1 MTVTKATP
9 SLILASLL
17 VGIIAGVA
25 LSSWL
30 SGIFIFFGAIVV
42 VDLAFIAFRKAPWR
56 DRFILIALLVAGVVL
71 GVGRYSLTMPWKDR
85 ADSHP
90 FSLVRGLASLDSE
103 SVAYL
108 VSATRTV
115 SGKIID
121 HEGGVTGQKLTV
133 KNLVVDNVPASGRV
147 LVHAPGYP
155 KVQTGK
161 TVSFSCLLEAPEPFD
176 GFRYDRYLATKDIY
190 ATCFTR
196 EAPFVQ
202 AAGTGR
208 RPVLTLALDRLH
220 EGAVAIIDRTFGE
233 PQSALLAGLLMGD
246 DNFSDEWKERFLRTG
261 TSHVVAASG
270 YNVTMLAFVL
280 FAILISI
287 GFKRQRAFP
296 FVLIGIAGFV
306 IIAGAEAA
314 VTRAGIMGALAL
326 SATQLGRKTTP
337 RNIILLT
344 VVIMLL
350 DEPRLLRDDVG
361 FQLSVL
367 STIGLVTMAKYFS
380 EKFNFIPETLGLRES
395 FAATIAA
402 TLATLPIIIFGF
414 GKISIISPFVN
425 LLVLP
430 FVPYAMLT
438 GAIATVIG
446 ALDRSIGALLAG
458 PAWLFLSA
466 MLEIIQAMAALPFA
480 IIALPF

>member
-1 MTVTKATP
+1 M
-9 SLILASLL
+9 LASLL

-30 SGIFIFFGAIVV
+30 VGVAIWMGALVV
-42 VDLAFIAFRKAPWR
+42 VDLAFVFLRKTPWR
-56 DRFILIALLVAGVVL
+56 DRFVLIGLLIMGTVIGI
-71 GVGRYSLTMPWKDR
+71 GRYSLTKPIETFT
-85 ADSHP
+85 DSDVIGLIKSLSSP
-90 FSLVRGLASLDSE
+90 SYQSVTSLVGTA
-103 SVAYL
+103 
-108 VSATRTV
+108 RTV
-115 SGKIID
+115 SGTIID
-121 HEGGVTGQKLTV
+121 HEGDVTSQKLILKDLTV
-133 KNLVVDNVPASGRV
+133 DKILVSGHL
-147 LVHAPGYP
+147 LVFAPGYP
-155 KVQTGK
+155 KVQTGDI
-161 TVSFSCLLEAPEPFD
+161 VNFSCQLDAPEPFE
-176 GFRYDRYLATKDIY
+176 GFAYDRYLATKNIY
-190 ATCFTR
+190 ATCFVR
-196 EAPFVQ
+196 EVPFV
-202 AAGTGR
+202 TGESDR
-208 RPVLTLALDRLH
+208 FVVLDRLH
-220 EGAVAIIDRTFGE
+220 EQTRAVIDRTFGE

-270 YNVTMLAFVL
+270 YNVSMLAFVL
-280 FAILISI
+280 FAILISL

-296 FVLIGIAGFV
+296 IVLLGIAAFV
-306 IIAGAEAA
+306 SIAGAEAA
-314 VTRAGIMGALAL
+314 VMRAGIMGTLAL

-344 VVIMLL
+344 IVIMLL

-380 EKFNFIPETLGLRES
+380 EKFSFIPETFGLRES
-395 FAATIAA
+395 FAATMAA

-438 GAIATVIG
+438 GAVAIVIG
-446 ALDRSIGALLAG
+446 ALDQSVGALVAG

-466 MLEIIQAMAALPFA
+466 MLEIIQAMAAVPFA
-480 IIALPF
+480 IVSLPF

>member
-1 MTVTKATP
+1 MIVKATP

-30 SGIFIFFGAIVV
+30 PGADVFLGAIVV
-42 VDLAFIAFRKAPWR
+42 VDLAFVTIRRAPWR
-56 DRFILIALLVAGVVL
+56 DRFLLMVLLITGITL
-71 GVGRYSLTMPWKDR
+71 GVGRYQLTAPQ
-85 ADSHP
+85 P
-90 FSLVRGLASLDSE
+90 E
-103 SVAYL
+103 SVINL
-108 VSATRTV
+108 VGANRAVTGTIV
-115 SGKIID
+115 D
-121 HEGGVTGQKLTV
+121 HEGDATGQKIVL
-133 KNLVVDNVPASGRV
+133 KDLVVDGVSARDRV
-147 LVHAPGYP
+147 LVFTPGYP
-155 KVQTGK
+155 KVETGDI
-161 TVSFSCLLEAPEPFD
+161 VNFSCQLETAEPFE

-190 ATCFTR
+190 ATCFVR
-196 EAPFVQ
+196 EVPFV
-202 AAGTGR
+202 TGESDR
-208 RPVLTLALDRLH
+208 FVALDRLH
-220 EGAVAIIDRTFGE
+220 TATLGVIDRTFGE
-233 PQSALLAGLLMGD
+233 PHSALLAGLLMGD

-270 YNVTMLAFVL
+270 YNVSMLAFVL
-280 FAILISI
+280 FAILISL

-296 FVLIGIAGFV
+296 IVLLGIAAFV
-306 IIAGAEAA
+306 SIAGAEAA
-314 VTRAGIMGALAL
+314 VTRAGIMGALGL

-344 VVIMLL
+344 IAVMLL

-380 EKFNFIPETLGLRES
+380 DKFSFIPETLGLRES

-402 TLATLPIIIFGF
+402 TLATLPVIIFGF

-438 GAIATVIG
+438 GAVATVIS
-446 ALDRSIGALLAG
+446 ALDQSAGAFVAG

-480 IIALPF
+480 IVTLPF

>member
-1 MTVTKATP
+1 MY
-9 SLILASLL
+9 LL
-17 VGIIAGVA
+17 
-25 LSSWL
+25 W
-30 SGIFIFFGAIVV
+30 GAIVL
-42 VDLAFIAFRKAPWR
+42 VDVGFVIFRRAPWR
-56 DRFILIALLVAGVVL
+56 DRFILIALMTLGLLV
-71 GVGRYSLTMPWKDR
+71 GVGRYSLAGPQSASADDNLFGLVKREIAQDR
-85 ADSHP
+85 
-90 FSLVRGLASLDSE
+90 SE
-103 SVAYL
+103 SILDL
-108 VSATRTV
+108 VGANRQITGTIVNYEGDV
-115 SGKIID
+115 SG
-121 HEGGVTGQKLTV
+121 QQLTL
-133 KNLVVDNVPASGRV
+133 NDLVVDGVAASGRA
-147 LVHAPGYP
+147 LVYTPGYP
-155 KVQTGK
+155 KVQTGEI
-161 TVSFSCLLEAPEPFD
+161 VSLQCQLEAPEPFD
-176 GFRYDRYLATKDIY
+176 GFRFDRYLASKNIY
-190 ATCFTR
+190 ATCFVR
-196 EAPFVQ
+196 EVPFVV
-202 AAGTGR
+202 GESNR
-208 RPVLTLALDRLH
+208 FVALDRLH
-220 EGAVAIIDRTFGE
+220 EGAVHVINRTFGE
-233 PQSALLAGLLMGD
+233 PHSALLAGLLMGD

-280 FAILISI
+280 FAILISL
-287 GFKRQRAFP
+287 GLKRQHAFP
-296 FVLIGIAGFV
+296 IVLLGVAAFVS
-306 IIAGAEAA
+306 IAGAEAA

-380 EKFNFIPETLGLRES
+380 EKFAFIPATLGLRES

-425 LLVLP
+425 LLILP

-438 GAIATVIG
+438 GGIAALIG
-446 ALDRSIGALLAG
+446 AFDPSLGALVGG

-480 IIALPF
+480 IINLPF